1 MDVAPGEPFPAP
13 RGEGE
18 GLLAHLLQAATWA
31 EELGMAVV
39 VDLHGAPGSQ
49 NGFDN
54 SGRRGKVRWLEEGHV
69 ERTLR
74 VIGMFASV
82 LAGWVD
88 RGLLRQETIHG
99 FAVLNEPWGVDT
111 AVWEELRES
120 FYPQA
125 YEVSLRPAHGAGG
138 AGHARRPG
146 LGGGPPAVLPPLV

>member
-1 MDVAPGEPFPAP
+1 MAPGEPFPAP

-54 SGRRGKVRWLEEGHV
+54 SGRRGKVHWLEGEHV

-82 LAGWVD
+82 LAGWVE
-88 RGLLRQETIHG
+88 GPPE
-99 FAVLNEPWGVDT
+99 
-111 AVWEELRES
+111 
-120 FYPQA
+120 
-125 YEVSLRPAHGAGG
+125 
-138 AGHARRPG
+138 AGHHPWVCRPQ
-146 LGGGPPAVLPPLV
+146 